1 MNTKHPWLAAIL
13 NFVVPGAGYL
23 YAGTRVK
30 FGILLIA
37 AMILVLF
44 GPTPGYTEEVDAQ
57 TLAADPSTIVMGIA
71 GLMVSIGFAYDAYI
85 DVKHHNDSL
94 GEKLKKD
101 AK

>member
-1 MNTKHPWLAAIL
+1 MNTKHPWLAAVL
-13 NFVVPGAGYL
+13 NFAVPGAGYL

-44 GPTPGYTEEVDAQ
+44 GPAPGYIPEVDGQ
-57 TLAADPSTIVMGIA
+57 TLATDPSTIVMGIA

-85 DVKHHNDSL
+85 DAKHRNDSL